1 VIYNLKALSVELIK
15 PIIAIIPIKTPEI
28 IAIYLVDFLCLN
40 ILTDNIVKVSKIIQ
54 SNTHQTTDKITN
66 EVVWLLVIETN

>member
-1 VIYNLKALSVELIK
+1 MIYNLKALSVELIK